1 MRLTISRPSRV
12 RTLSGR
18 LGNQSA
24 PPLPPAPFSFV
35 IKSFSS
41 RKNPEEYNKEVITTW
56 PFAYFQLILL
66 IKSLCRYLKNYNYE
80 VWTYIAPVP

>member
-1 MRLTISRPSRV
+1 MRLTISRSSKV

-24 PPLPPAPFSFV
+24 PAPFSFA
-35 IKSFSS
+35 IKSCSS

-66 IKSLCRYLKNYNYE
+66 NKSLCRYLKNYNYE

>member
-1 MRLTISRPSRV
+1 MHLTISRPSKV

-24 PPLPPAPFSFV
+24 PPPAPFSFA
-35 IKSFSS
+35 IKSCSS

-66 IKSLCRYLKNYNYE
+66 IKSLYRYLKNYNYE